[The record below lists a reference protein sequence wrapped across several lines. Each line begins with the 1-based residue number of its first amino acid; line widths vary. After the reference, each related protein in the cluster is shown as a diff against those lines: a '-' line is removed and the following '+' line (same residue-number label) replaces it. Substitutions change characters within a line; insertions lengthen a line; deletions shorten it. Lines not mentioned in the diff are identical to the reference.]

1 MVELHWARYKGDRNT
16 RYLLAFH
23 LGVRDGKHCLLECQ
37 QVPNGEVE
45 VLKALR
51 PQLNGL
57 SLGERIAM
65 LKEACPMAMRRAYRQ
80 IGDGRYEVVR
90 KY

>member
-1 MVELHWARYKGDRNT
+1 MVEYHWARYKGDHNT

-23 LGVRDGKHCLLECQ
+23 LGVRDGKHCLLECSR
-37 QVPNGEVE
+37 VPSSEVE
-45 VLKALR
+45 ILKAIR
-51 PQLNGL
+51 HRLNGL

-65 LKEACPMAMRRAYRQ
+65 VKEICPIGMRSAYRQ
-80 IGDGRYEVVR
+80 IDVSRYEVVR